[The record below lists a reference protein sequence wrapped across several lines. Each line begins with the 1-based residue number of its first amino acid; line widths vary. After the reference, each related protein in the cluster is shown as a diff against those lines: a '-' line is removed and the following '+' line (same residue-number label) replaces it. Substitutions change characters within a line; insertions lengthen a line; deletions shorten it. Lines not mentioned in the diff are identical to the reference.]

1 MSTMKLY
8 KLITHQKN
16 FSVEDLILNS
26 KELPDAKI
34 GDVVEIFLP
43 EDDGV
48 RLLLQITNL
57 NEDKSKGNKDVI
69 SIESSIAS
77 AFNLPTYSE

>member
-1 MSTMKLY
+1 MSDWY
-8 KLITHQKN
+8 FNEFYWN
-16 FSVEDLILNS
+16 FSTAEDLILNS
-26 KELPDAKI
+26 KDLPDAKI

-57 NEDKSKGNKDVI
+57 NEDKNKGNKGTIWD
-69 SIESSIAS
+69 
-77 AFNLPTYSE
+77 AF